1 MNMVKESYDG
11 GYSGQ
16 QFFTDVN
23 VRIRDLEDKQRILK
37 DRMVLVGD
45 SLIREREKSFR
56 EIQELKKI
64 VVRLVEDN
72 RRMKDILKR
81 VGERVEIGA
90 RKEELNILQRQFDLF
105 RGDK

>member
-1 MNMVKESYDG
+1 MVKEGYNE

-45 SLIREREKSFR
+45 SLVREREKSFR

-64 VVRLVEDN
+64 VVRLAEEN
-72 RRMKDILKR
+72 KRMKDLLQR
-81 VGERVEIGA
+81 VGERVDMGA
-90 RKEELNILQRQFDLF
+90 RREELNILQRQFDLF
-105 RGDK
+105 RGVE